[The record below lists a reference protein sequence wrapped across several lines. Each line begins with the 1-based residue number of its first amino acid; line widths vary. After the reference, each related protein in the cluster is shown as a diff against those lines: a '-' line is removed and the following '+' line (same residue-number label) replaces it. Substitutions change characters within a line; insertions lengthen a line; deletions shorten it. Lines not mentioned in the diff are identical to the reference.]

1 MGALKQTQCA
11 FVSGLCAYALI
22 PALAASTYNPC
33 APIFTELAA
42 PVSVPAQVS
51 GHAMFVAVL
60 INGRG
65 PFHMFVDT
73 GCSVTLVSP
82 ELAAAVGAIVP
93 AADQG
98 PAYGRNGFGDLA
110 GIQRVQLE
118 SIDLGGAHFSGV
130 TAGVAPGF
138 GKLAAVVGERVD
150 GTLGFPLFADLFV
163 ALDFPKHR
171 ILLSTNWPADLP
183 PVRAELPVDE
193 QSNVPF
199 VQVRVQGRTVPV
211 LIDTGSNGD
220 MSLPATLG
228 RAMRWED
235 EPRPGALVAVV
246 GEVGREQIGR
256 LAGNLRLDQVRQPE
270 PTASVSSGPASIGLR
285 LLENFCVVFH
295 ESENRM
301 WLCSADDEP
310 GRAPIEYSIGL
321 SLLPSP
327 GGWRVAGIIPGSP
340 AERAHL
346 RAGALI
352 TEIEGHPA
360 QTWTR
365 DQIQDW
371 IDSHDAVALTVS
383 DQTGRRN
390 LSLRVWPLVP

>member
-1 MGALKQTQCA
+1 VGGSRIRKLVLALSPIA
-11 FVSGLCAYALI
+11 FGLV
-22 PALAASTYNPC
+22 PALSASTYNES
-33 APIFTELAA
+33 APIFTQLDS
-42 PVSVPAQVS
+42 PVSVPAQIS
-51 GHAMFVAVL
+51 GHAMFVDVL
-60 INGRG
+60 VNGRG

-82 ELAAAVGAIVP
+82 ELAEAVGAIVP
-93 AADQG
+93 EADED

-118 SIDLGGAHFSGV
+118 SIDLGGAHFAGI

-138 GKLAAVVGERVD
+138 SKITQVIGRRID
-150 GTLGFPLFADLFV
+150 GTLGFPLFANLFL
-163 ALDFPKHR
+163 ALDFPNHR
-171 ILLSTNWPADLP
+171 ILLSNHWPAGLP

-220 MSLPATLG
+220 MSLPAALG
-228 RAMRWED
+228 QAMRWED
-235 EPRPGALVAVV
+235 QPRPGALVAVV

-295 ESENRM
+295 ESEHRM
-301 WLCSADDEP
+301 WLCSANGEP
-310 GRAPIEYSIGL
+310 VRAPTEYSVGL

-327 GGWRVAGIIPGSP
+327 AGWRIAGIIPGSP
-340 AERAHL
+340 AEEARL
-346 RAGALI
+346 NPGALI
-352 TEIEGHPA
+352 TEIEGRPA

-371 IDSHDAVALTVS
+371 IDSHTAVALAVS
-383 DQTGRRN
+383 DRTGRRD